1 MFCFRANHHSSPQV
15 IHSVG
20 LCYSALSKRWAGTLS
35 GNTIWPKP
43 RDTAITFIR
52 AKWDWPLRSVIA
64 AQVDWLAPSIVLVRG
79 LERRRADLE
88 LADERVVR
96 LAVVVHCTN
105 SGTAGRAVCVV
116 RAVPDTIYR

>member
-1 MFCFRANHHSSPQV
+1 MAWS
-15 IHSVG
+15 
-20 LCYSALSKRWAGTLS
+20 
-35 GNTIWPKP
+35 
-43 RDTAITFIR
+43 
-52 AKWDWPLRSVIA
+52 KWDWHALSGLR
-64 AQVDWLAPSIVLVRG
+64 DRLAPSIVLVRG